1 MRKWQKNWIESK
13 EDPAK
18 LIYKFEERFANDV
31 VIKFK
36 VSKSRIEFKI
46 ALCRLIDEYPKI
58 KNSLLSLHCFKKYLK
73 LVKEVCKESVSEF
86 K

>member
-1 MRKWQKNWIESK
+1 MRKWQKNWTESK

-36 VSKSRIEFKI
+36 VSKSTIEFKI